1 MKKMMVF
8 VGLLFLATAA
18 FAQESRQDISL
29 SGIAVMGP
37 QVYGNGVTQN
47 STISGGFL
55 GSYRYMVTPRSALE
69 LNYGWA
75 HNSQKFQTQTL
86 GYYSPVYVHTRQ
98 QELTAAYVYTR
109 NYRNFNPFV
118 EIGIGALIYTPLDD
132 AGTQSLDLKQNTTVG
147 GLSGAGLAYEI
158 SPSFDIRIEYRGF
171 LGKAPNFNKDTFKT
185 SRYEWSS
192 IPSIG
197 IAYHF

>member
-75 HNSQKFQTQTL
+75 HNSQKFQTQ
-86 GYYSPVYVHTRQ
+86 
-98 QELTAAYVYTR
+98 
-109 NYRNFNPFV
+109 
-118 EIGIGALIYTPLDD
+118 
-132 AGTQSLDLKQNTTVG
+132 
-147 GLSGAGLAYEI
+147 
-158 SPSFDIRIEYRGF
+158 
-171 LGKAPNFNKDTFKT
+171 
-185 SRYEWSS
+185 
-192 IPSIG
+192 
-197 IAYHF
+197 